1 MGMPYMMDS
10 RYSYLRYA
18 TLMLLCIFAAIAGG
32 IALYVLFLP
41 KKNEGKYTGF
51 LGWLYDFLNFKTLMI
66 EVLLKVLYLITAC
79 YITLNGL
86 WILVSHT
93 FLTGFTILVVGNVIA
108 RIGYEFILMLVL
120 ICKNVSDINKKLNGK
135 SVDNDDV
142 FMTEINLTK
151 EVEQTE
157 NNEEI

>member
-1 MGMPYMMDS
+1 MF
-10 RYSYLRYA
+10 
-18 TLMLLCIFAAIAGG
+18 LCIIAAIAGG
-32 IALYVLFLP
+32 ITLYVLFLS

-86 WILVSHT
+86 WILVSQT

-108 RIGYEFILMLVL
+108 RIGYEFALMLIL
-120 ICKNVSDINKKLNGK
+120 ICKNVSEINKKLNGK
-135 SVDNDDV
+135 SDDKDDV
-142 FMTEINLTK
+142 FMTEFNLTK
-151 EVEQTE
+151 EEEQTE
-157 NNEEI
+157 SNEEI